1 MRVGSPI
8 EVVEVE
14 AVNTPSG
21 RKSFRETEMNQNPGL
36 EAGVAHFV
44 CLKQSSSVTS
54 IIHTSFI
61 KLGRLL
67 GGDFYLS

>member
-21 RKSFRETEMNQNPGL
+21 SKSFKETEVNQNPGL
-36 EAGVAHFV
+36 EAGLAHLSV
-44 CLKQSSSVTS
+44 SSTSSSVTS

-67 GGDFYLS
+67 IGR

>member
-21 RKSFRETEMNQNPGL
+21 SKSFKETEMNQNPGL

-44 CLKQSSSVTS
+44 CLE
-54 IIHTSFI
+54 HI
-61 KLGRLL
+61 KFSYKYHSHL
-67 GGDFYLS
+67 FYQVR